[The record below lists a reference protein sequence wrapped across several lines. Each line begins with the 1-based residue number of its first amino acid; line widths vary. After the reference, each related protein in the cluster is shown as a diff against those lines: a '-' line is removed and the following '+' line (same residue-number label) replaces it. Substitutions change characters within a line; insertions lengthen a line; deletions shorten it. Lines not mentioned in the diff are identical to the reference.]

1 MATVKIHE
9 AKTNLSRLIARAE
22 AGEEIIIARDD
33 KPVVKLVA
41 VESAKPGRRPKAGS
55 MKGQLPEIPDEFFF
69 EPWTLEPA
77 QKGLAEED
85 RAYVASTAPSS
96 GRITVD
102 PAVCGGRPCIRG
114 MRIRVSD
121 VVGMLAAGMER
132 QEILADYPYLESAD
146 IDAALAYAAGSA
158 GHRII
163 RTR

>member
-9 AKTNLSRLIARAE
+9 AKTNLSRLIARVE

-33 KPVVKLVA
+33 KPVVRLMKV
-41 VESAKPGRRPKAGS
+41 VERGPRPRAGS
-55 MKGQLPEIPDEFFF
+55 MKGKLPDIPDEFFF

-77 QKGLAEED
+77 RGLAEEGKGY
-85 RAYVASTAPSS
+85 ATMESS
-96 GRITVD
+96 LRDRITVD

-121 VVGMLAAGMER
+121 VVGMLAAGEER
-132 QEILADYPYLESAD
+132 KTILQDYPYLEPAD

-158 GHRII
+158 SHRVI
-163 RTR
+163 RAG